1 MAKIVFLIDSSALPK
16 GGASVNTA
24 VPVKHPPFLLND
36 NLQDPEFKVP
46 VAKGED
52 IQIYTEE
59 KNHLTSVKLAPNG
72 FIAHTFPNQ
81 NTQLTVA
88 VMKDS
93 SKRPIDI
100 PNFDMDPGPVPDFI
114 AFGDD
119 DAQWTQTPPS
129 WSNWPNNPLIDQ
141 GLTASLTRSYIP
153 YVTFHASTI
162 VSGELQYGLV
172 FGLTRD
178 GATVEYFYF
187 DPFIVIG
194 S

>member
-1 MAKIVFLIDSSALPK
+1 MAKIVFLIDSNALPK

-24 VPVKHPPFLLND
+24 VAVGHPPLVVND
-36 NLQDPEFKVP
+36 KPQDADYKVP
-46 VAKGED
+46 VAKGEN
-52 IQIYTEE
+52 IRIYTEE
-59 KNHLTSVKLAPNG
+59 QNHLTSVKLAPNG
-72 FIAHTFPNQ
+72 IIAHTFQ
-81 NTQLTVA
+81 GTQLKVA
-88 VMKDS
+88 DMKDS

-100 PNFDMDPGPVPDFI
+100 PNFDMDPGPTPDFI

-119 DAQWTQTPPS
+119 AASWTQTPSS
-129 WSNWPNNPLIDQ
+129 WSYWPNNPLIDQ
-141 GLTASLTRSYIP
+141 DLTASLTRSYIP
-153 YVTFHASTI
+153 YVTFNASTI

-187 DPFIVIG
+187 DPYIVIG

>member
-24 VPVKHPPFLLND
+24 VAVGHPPFVLND
-36 NLQDPEFKVP
+36 KPEDAEYKVP
-46 VAKGED
+46 VAKGEN
-52 IQIYTEE
+52 IRIYTEE
-59 KNHLTSVKLAPNG
+59 KSHLTSVKLAPNG
-72 FIAHTFPNQ
+72 IIAHSFQ
-81 NTQLTVA
+81 GTQLTVA
-88 VMKDS
+88 SMKDS

-100 PNFDMDPGPVPDFI
+100 PNFDMDRGPVPDFI
-114 AFGDD
+114 EFSTG

-129 WSNWPNNPLIDQ
+129 WSYWANNPLIDQ
-141 GLTASLTRSYIP
+141 DLKASMTPSYIP
-153 YVTFHASTI
+153 YVTFNASTI
-162 VSGELQYGLV
+162 VSGEFQYGLV

-187 DPFIVIG
+187 DPFIVIR

>member
-24 VPVKHPPFLLND
+24 VAVGHPPFVLND
-36 NLQDPEFKVP
+36 KPQDPEYKVP
-46 VAKGED
+46 VAKGEN
-52 IQIYTEE
+52 IRIYTEE
-59 KNHLTSVKLAPNG
+59 QNHLTSVKLAPNG
-72 FIAHTFPNQ
+72 IIAHTFQ
-81 NTQLTVA
+81 GAQLTVA
-88 VMKDS
+88 GMKDS

-114 AFGDD
+114 AFDD
-119 DAQWTQTPPS
+119 EDAQWTQTPPS

-141 GLTASLTRSYIP
+141 DLTASMTRSYIP
-153 YVTFHASTI
+153 YVTFNASTI

>member
-24 VPVKHPPFLLND
+24 VSVGHPPLVVND
-36 NLQDPEFKVP
+36 KPQDADYKVP
-46 VAKGED
+46 VAKGEN
-52 IQIYTEE
+52 IRIYTEE
-59 KNHLTSVKLAPNG
+59 QNHLTSVKLAPNG
-72 FIAHTFPNQ
+72 IIAHTFQ
-81 NTQLTVA
+81 GTQLKVA
-88 VMKDS
+88 DMKDS

-100 PNFDMDPGPVPDFI
+100 PNFDMDPGPTPDFI

-119 DAQWTQTPPS
+119 GVSWTQTPPS
-129 WSNWPNNPLIDQ
+129 WSYWPNNPLIDQ
-141 GLTASLTRSYIP
+141 DLTASLTRSYIP
-153 YVTFHASTI
+153 YVTFNASTI
-162 VSGELQYGLV
+162 VSGVLQYGLV

-187 DPFIVIG
+187 DPYIVIG